1 MPANRQKTGK
11 RKAPSTAWRPGESGN
26 PDGRPKLSP
35 DQKAARLE
43 AQAILDAHTVA
54 AAWAAVDMLQHS
66 DAKAR
71 AAALNSILDRA
82 GLKGVDRLQLTGA
95 DGGPIQHDL
104 KLLNDKE
111 AKALRDLVAKTVRDR

>member
-1 MPANRQKTGK
+1 
-11 RKAPSTAWRPGESGN
+11 
-26 PDGRPKLSP
+26 
-35 DQKAARLE
+35 
-43 AQAILDAHTVA
+43 
-54 AAWAAVDMLQHS
+54 MLQHS